1 MVVDFHAHLFPERI
15 AEKALRTL
23 RDRCHTATFVNGTY
37 EQLRDSARAAGID
50 VTVGLP
56 VATEARQVVHIN
68 DFAAAVCERAFVREL
83 DGGCSS
89 PIAAHAVWAEGT
101 LTLRGLYCDE
111 KTMVWDTCR
120 AERSCTDRQTAA
132 EIGIDS
138 ARELKARVESMK

>member
-1 MVVDFHAHLFPERI
+1 MGLGHRISRYFSPDEVIPSAGQGILAVQGRAGEDHAYLDGFEDEP
-15 AEKALRTL
+15 
-23 RDRCHTATFVNGTY
+23 
-37 EQLRDSARAAGID
+37 SA
-50 VTVGLP
+50 
-56 VATEARQVVHIN
+56 
-68 DFAAAVCERAFVREL
+68 FAAVCERAFVREL

-120 AERSCTDRQTAA
+120 AERPCADRQTAA

-138 ARELKARVESMK
+138 ARELKARVESMKKDK